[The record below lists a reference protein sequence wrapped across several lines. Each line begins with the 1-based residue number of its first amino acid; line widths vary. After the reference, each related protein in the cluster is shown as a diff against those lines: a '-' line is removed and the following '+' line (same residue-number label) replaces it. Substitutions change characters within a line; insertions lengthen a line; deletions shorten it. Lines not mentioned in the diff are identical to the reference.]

1 MNERYPM
8 RLRRFAQKIRA
19 RCTRDF
25 VDGALVGF
33 VFGSLWILL
42 GW

>member
-1 MNERYPM
+1 M

-25 VDGALVGF
+25 VDGAIVGF
-33 VFGSLWILL
+33 VFGCAWILL
-42 GW
+42 SW